1 MLRWGRGFRMLGEL
15 YNLERA
21 IDSTILE
28 EVSMRRPL
36 MKNILVNIDI
46 KVSALIN
53 PENNSWNMDL
63 LKENFYPEDIQSIV
77 KLKPVGNQDDY

>member
-1 MLRWGRGFRMLGEL
+1 
-15 YNLERA
+15 
-21 IDSTILE
+21 
-28 EVSMRRPL
+28 MRRPL